1 MLPARA
7 ARTKFTH
14 FFDETGHVLCYGADH
29 FFLDF
34 PWFLTKV
41 RRETVANGKAY
52 CQQFLQADLSQTADH
67 RPATHAFLDALGV
80 FRDISPLAEVIFRP
94 SGTRQLI
101 GGG

>member
-1 MLPARA
+1 MKQAM
-7 ARTKFTH
+7 F
-14 FFDETGHVLCYGADH
+14 YGVDH

-34 PWFLTKV
+34 PWFPAKV

-52 CQQFLQADLSQTADH
+52 CQKFLPADLSQTADH
-67 RPATHAFLDALGV
+67 RPATQAFLDALRV
-80 FRDISPLAEVIFRP
+80 FHSISPLAEVILLP